1 MHGFSLQ
8 SWRKVSQAKQM
19 DSKVI
24 CYVCVAHDE
33 VAVSMVN
40 YHFLMLL
47 IFLFSQ
53 TISYSL
59 RNKTKQNYTPLDLK
73 V

>member
-1 MHGFSLQ
+1 
-8 SWRKVSQAKQM
+8 M

-40 YHFLMLL
+40 YNFLMPL